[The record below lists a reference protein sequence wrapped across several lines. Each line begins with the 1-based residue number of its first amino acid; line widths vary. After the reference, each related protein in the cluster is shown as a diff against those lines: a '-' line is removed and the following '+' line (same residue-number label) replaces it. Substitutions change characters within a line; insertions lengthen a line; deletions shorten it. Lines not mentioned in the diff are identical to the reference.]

1 MKVHIKTLGC
11 KVNYVESE
19 ALAQVMKSYGFEIV
33 DDEVCDIFVLNS
45 CTVTNESDKKSRQ
58 ALTRN
63 RKINPEN
70 YSVIMG
76 CYSQVASEELK
87 LKDYVNYIVG
97 NKNKI
102 EVVSDII
109 NNLNL
114 SDNNKII
121 SVDDIAKYKVFDNIH
136 IDYTTTKTRGFIKIQ
151 DGCDHFCSYCII
163 PYARGRVRSRSVK
176 DIKEEAKRLV
186 DNGVKEIVL
195 TGIEV
200 ASYGKDLENIKLID
214 AIESVQSVN
223 PEVRIRLSSLEIHS
237 INDDF
242 IKRVKDLPGFC
253 DHFHLSLQSGSD
265 PVLKAMNRRYTSE
278 FFKERV
284 MIIKDNF
291 KNIGLTTD
299 IIVGFPGETDEM
311 FNQTVNYVQDIGFS
325 KVHVFPYSPR
335 RNTPAAKREQI
346 DNHIKNERAKILRS
360 ISDELEK
367 KFIEKNKNLELKMLV
382 EERKNGNFIGY
393 TTNYIRA
400 QLSTEEYSDIKLNTI
415 VNIKNIGGNK
425 EKWIVCSA
433 K

>member
-45 CTVTNESDKKSRQ
+45 CTVTNDSDKKSRQ

-121 SVDDIAKYKVFDNIH
+121 SVEDIAKYKVFDNIH

-237 INDDF
+237 INDNF

-346 DNHIKNERAKILRS
+346 DNQIKNERAKILRS

-367 KFIEKNKNLELKMLV
+367 KFIEKNKNVELKMLV

>member
-121 SVDDIAKYKVFDNIH
+121 SVEDIAKYKVFDNIY

-242 IKRVKDLPGFC
+242 IKRVKNLPGFC

-299 IIVGFPGETDEM
+299 IIVGFPG
-311 FNQTVNYVQDIGFS
+311 
-325 KVHVFPYSPR
+325 
-335 RNTPAAKREQI
+335 
-346 DNHIKNERAKILRS
+346 
-360 ISDELEK
+360 
-367 KFIEKNKNLELKMLV
+367 
-382 EERKNGNFIGY
+382 
-393 TTNYIRA
+393 
-400 QLSTEEYSDIKLNTI
+400 
-415 VNIKNIGGNK
+415 
-425 EKWIVCSA
+425 
-433 K
+433 

>member
-121 SVDDIAKYKVFDNIH
+121 SVEDIAKYKVFDDIH
-136 IDYTTTKTRGFIKIQ
+136 IDYTTAKTRGFIKIQ

-367 KFIEKNKNLELKMLV
+367 KFIEKNKNVELKMLV